1 MQIDSLALI
10 KLSDKNFY
18 SKKFE
23 FIFTFGSE
31 HIRFRIKNCPFI
43 PRVVAFMK
51 TFESNSGCKIIS

>member
-31 HIRFRIKNCPFI
+31 HIRFRINI

-51 TFESNSGCKIIS
+51 TLKFNSGCKIIS